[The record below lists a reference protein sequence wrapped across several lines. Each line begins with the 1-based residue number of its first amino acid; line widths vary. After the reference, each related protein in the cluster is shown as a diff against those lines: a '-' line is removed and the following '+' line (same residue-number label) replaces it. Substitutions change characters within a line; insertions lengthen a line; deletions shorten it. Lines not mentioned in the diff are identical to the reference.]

1 MVSRL
6 AIVVGVLCVGV
17 TPCFAAMTQT
27 DCQALWTKADKDG
40 DGILAAAEAQMYAE
54 AIAGTDQKLK
64 DPTAQKI
71 EQEEFLKACQTGAF
85 DKLKAD

>member
-6 AIVVGVLCVGV
+6 VIIAGILCVGL
-17 TPCFAAMTQT
+17 TPCLAAMSRT

-40 DGILAAAEAQMYAE
+40 DGVLAAAEAQMYAE

-64 DPTAQKI
+64 DTTGQKI
-71 EQEEFLKACQTGAF
+71 EQDEFVKACQEGTF
-85 DKLKAD
+85 DKLKVD